1 MDSEENGI
9 SSSTNFDVPTKSIR
23 SSANNNNNDQE
34 DQRAS
39 AQENKILK
47 SDDNSTCMTNKK
59 RTFGSDSI
67 LEETTSEPHVSSH
80 DFDAPVLKKINTQ
93 TYSAVNKNV
102 SSPQLSSFS
111 FKPSNRKERKIYKI
125 MHKKKNTSDNSK
137 FQHDPLADASH
148 SSQKA
153 SIVKS
158 KQIHSSPSKAT
169 RGRKKKDAVLS
180 KNTNPPSSSDGL
192 FSDIRIFFIPNNID
206 KVRLR
211 LLKQKVEEGGGQ
223 VVSNKFDA
231 SVTHVITALEGQKV
245 LEILGINDIPQGV
258 FIVEPNW
265 ISQCLMNGKL
275 MDVRPYIVQT
285 CDILNT
291 QSLKQSDKRIHDDLT
306 DDNSENE
313 RNNRLK
319 KKRRQDSLS
328 PKMRSSSPSSILPKS
343 NESKIQSNDP
353 LLEIIKET
361 KYLAEAGFTLDDDN
375 DDDDES
381 RSVQDSKMSDPEDE
395 IIVSSMQVEEN
406 NPNQLII
413 DKLQVLLNH
422 YQRMRDEWRT
432 LSYRKAISE
441 IKNQKEPITSYKEAI
456 KIPGIGHRIAEKIA
470 EIINTG
476 NLKRLQHFSEGDEI
490 IKKFSIGASTA
501 MKWYAKG
508 YRTFDDIINNVKLTH
523 AQRIG
528 IEYFDDLQERIP
540 RDEVTEISK
549 RVKEVASKIDPDL
562 LCITVGSYIRGQPT
576 CGDIDI
582 LITKSGL
589 DGKKDYDAFSKLLN
603 ILHEQGLLTHDLTQR
618 EETSSKYFGL
628 CRLPGGK
635 HRRIDMF
642 IVPFNELGAALLSFT
657 GNDIF
662 NRSIRL
668 LAKKKKMN
676 LNHHG
681 LYKNVYR
688 GHNKCLNKGILIAQ
702 RTEKDIF
709 DALGVPWR

>member
-1 MDSEENGI
+1 MASEENRI
-9 SSSTNFDVPTKSIR
+9 SYLTNSDVPTKSIR
-23 SSANNNNNDQE
+23 PSANNDNNGQE
-34 DQRAS
+34 DQQAS
-39 AQENKILK
+39 TQETKILK
-47 SDDNSTCMTNKK
+47 NDDNSTCMMNRK
-59 RTFGSDSI
+59 RTFDSDSI
-67 LEETTSEPHVSSH
+67 LEETTSESHVSSH
-80 DFDAPVLKKINTQ
+80 DFDATVLKKVNTQ
-93 TYSAVNKNV
+93 TYSTINKNV
-102 SSPQLSSFS
+102 SPPQLSSFS
-111 FKPSNRKERKIYKI
+111 FKPSNRKERKLYKF
-125 MHKKKNTSDNSK
+125 MHKTNTSDNST
-137 FQHDPLADASH
+137 FQHDSLTDTSH
-148 SSQKA
+148 SSQKN
-153 SIVKS
+153 STVKS
-158 KQIHSSPSKAT
+158 KRIHSGPSKAT
-169 RGRKKKDAVLS
+169 RGRKKKSTQEAFLS
-180 KNTNPPSSSDGL
+180 KNTNLPSSSDDL
-192 FSDIRIFFIPNNID
+192 FSDIRVFFIPNNID

-211 LLKQKVEEGGGQ
+211 LLKQKVEERGGK
-223 VVSNKFDA
+223 VANDKFDS
-231 SVTHVITALEGQKV
+231 SVTHIITALEGQRV
-245 LEILGINDIPQGV
+245 LEILEISDIPQGV

-265 ISQCLMNGKL
+265 ISHCLMNGKL

-291 QSLKQSDKRIHDDLT
+291 QSLKQKDKRIHEDLT
-306 DDNSENE
+306 DDNNENK
-313 RNNRLK
+313 RNNRPEK
-319 KKRRQDSLS
+319 KQRQDSLS
-328 PKMRSSSPSSILPKS
+328 PKMRSPSPSSTLPEA
-343 NESKIQSNDP
+343 NESKTQSDDP
-353 LLEIIKET
+353 LLEIIEET
-361 KYLAEAGFTLDDDN
+361 KCLAEAGFTLDDDN
-375 DDDDES
+375 DES
-381 RSVQDSKMSDPEDE
+381 RGIQDNKTFDPEDE
-395 IIVSSMQVEEN
+395 IFVSSMQFEEN

-413 DKLQVLLNH
+413 DKLKVLSNH
-422 YQRMRDEWRT
+422 YQRMKDEWRT
-432 LSYRKAISE
+432 LSYRKAITA

-456 KIPGIGHRIAEKIA
+456 KIPGIGHRTAEKIA

-490 IKKFSIGASTA
+490 IKKFGVGASTA

-508 YRTFDDIINNVKLTH
+508 YRTFDDIIKNVKLTH

-549 RVKEVASKIDPDL
+549 RVKEAACKVDPDL
-562 LCITVGSYIRGQPT
+562 SCTTVGSYIRGRPT

-582 LITKSGL
+582 LVTKNGL
-589 DGKKDYDAFSKLLN
+589 DGKKDYGAFSKLLD

-681 LYKNVYR
+681 LYKNVSR
-688 GHNKCLNKGILIAQ
+688 GHNTKLNKGILIAQ
-702 RTEKDIF
+702 RTEKEIF